1 MKLTAFFFMLFLVTT
16 NLIAQRL
23 IQNPI
28 RDSSHPMGQ
37 IPIYFEQ
44 NGGQADKAA
53 RFVAFNGRHKA
64 LITKNGLAFPH
75 GNTFIS
81 VQVRDGSVT
90 TFQPEEPTVG
100 VSNYYLGRRVLTG
113 LKHYG
118 RVRGHNIRPGID
130 IVFHSNETELE
141 YDFEVHPGG
150 RPELLRLGF
159 SGTKYLDLEKNGD
172 IRLVA
177 ENDELRL
184 RKPEAWQD
192 QGDHRRRIECQYRI
206 SPNGDVEL
214 ALGPYDHS
222 RQLTIDPIISFS
234 TYLSGSGNDSI
245 AAVAVDTTG
254 VYVTGG
260 TSSSNFPVTSGTEG
274 PGLFV
279 TKFNPS
285 GTALLY
291 STIIAASASLA
302 MAADG
307 LGDVYVAGIGGTGEH
322 LFVTKLNASGQ
333 MAYATVLA
341 GNQGEEGQAIA
352 IDSSGAAYVA
362 GITYSSNFP
371 VTAGALKTTLSGTSD
386 AVVAKLN
393 ASGQVIYAT
402 YLGGSNYDGAN
413 GIAIDGAG
421 NAYVAGWT
429 LSSDFPTTAGAYSTS
444 FPVGLARKMGS

>member
-1 MKLTAFFFMLFLVTT
+1 MNVNIEFL
-16 NLIAQRL
+16 A
-23 IQNPI
+23 
-28 RDSSHPMGQ
+28 
-37 IPIYFEQ
+37 
-44 NGGQADKAA
+44 
-53 RFVAFNGRHKA
+53 
-64 LITKNGLAFPH
+64 
-75 GNTFIS
+75 
-81 VQVRDGSVT
+81 
-90 TFQPEEPTVG
+90 
-100 VSNYYLGRRVLTG
+100 
-113 LKHYG
+113 
-118 RVRGHNIRPGID
+118 
-130 IVFHSNETELE
+130 
-141 YDFEVHPGG
+141 
-150 RPELLRLGF
+150 
-159 SGTKYLDLEKNGD
+159 
-172 IRLVA
+172 
-177 ENDELRL
+177 
-184 RKPEAWQD
+184 
-192 QGDHRRRIECQYRI
+192 
-206 SPNGDVEL
+206 NGDVEL

-393 ASGQVIYAT
+393 AAGQVIYAT
-402 YLGGSNYDGAN
+402 YLGGSDYDGAN

-429 LSSDFPTTAGAYSTS
+429 CSSDFPTTAGAYSTS
-444 FPVGLARKMGS
+444 FPVGPARKMGS